1 MEAASPCF
9 NRSGGPPSVRSTSN
23 HRQLAFFCAAVVHPL
38 LPNPGAAPNPFY
50 HMIPASPVGDGAVHR
65 SWLIPP
71 APLRLSWTCSS
82 IDVRAVIRCT
92 ANILSPANLQL
103 GEVSNCSWRRSR
115 PAVICTNTSPGGI
128 DCSLSRL
135 SLPPRSTTYGRR
147 CSNHPP
153 PLSVADACN
162 HVQPPTGCGH
172 RGRAMPRELEL
183 HHPQPVPLQ
192 VVHPTNHTIFFSLS
206 ILLPLCFCSSRCFKR
221 LVFLLSVMFKSLVL

>member
-71 APLRLSWTCSS
+71 APLRLRSRILHPSLKNVAPTFFQRASDSS
-82 IDVRAVIRCT
+82 AF
-92 ANILSPANLQL
+92 LQL
-103 GEVSNCSWRRSR
+103 DMLLHRCSRGHPLHRQHPLSGQPAARGGLELQLEEVS
-115 PAVICTNTSPGGI
+115 T
-128 DCSLSRL
+128 CSLSRM

-192 VVHPTNHTIFFSLS
+192 VAAEKQKAEVQDEI
-206 ILLPLCFCSSRCFKR
+206 
-221 LVFLLSVMFKSLVL
+221 

>member
-1 MEAASPCF
+1 LYRENICSYSCT
-9 NRSGGPPSVRSTSN
+9 VV
-23 HRQLAFFCAAVVHPL
+23 LA
-38 LPNPGAAPNPFY
+38 NK
-50 HMIPASPVGDGAVHR
+50 
-65 SWLIPP
+65 
-71 APLRLSWTCSS
+71 T
-82 IDVRAVIRCT
+82 
-92 ANILSPANLQL
+92 
-103 GEVSNCSWRRSR
+103 R

-192 VVHPTNHTIFFSLS
+192 VAAEKQKAEVQDEI
-206 ILLPLCFCSSRCFKR
+206 
-221 LVFLLSVMFKSLVL
+221 

>member
-92 ANILSPANLQL
+92 GNILSPANLQL

-115 PAVICTNTSPGGI
+115 PAG
-128 DCSLSRL
+128 CSGKTKSR
-135 SLPPRSTTYGRR
+135 
-147 CSNHPP
+147 
-153 PLSVADACN
+153 
-162 HVQPPTGCGH
+162 
-172 RGRAMPRELEL
+172 
-183 HHPQPVPLQ
+183 
-192 VVHPTNHTIFFSLS
+192 
-206 ILLPLCFCSSRCFKR
+206 SSR
-221 LVFLLSVMFKSLVL
+221 